1 MRYYPCAATWLSL
14 SVLSEQSASAQDS
27 PRRSR
32 SVSRQTLSAEMMD
45 DRQQIYALYE
55 RMYKAMI
62 AKDADVL
69 RLILP
74 EGIQVHTL
82 PAGAVIMAKDRRLG
96 VRS

>member
-1 MRYYPCAATWLSL
+1 
-14 SVLSEQSASAQDS
+14 
-27 PRRSR
+27 
-32 SVSRQTLSAEMMD
+32 
-45 DRQQIYALYE
+45 
-55 RMYKAMI
+55 MYKAMI